1 METKDIADILVE
13 VFGLAN
19 LDLCK
24 YNTDSVDLLHALIE
38 LESIAKVS
46 EYLDISENA
55 LEHVLHRKLRKYF
68 PEKDKAEKW
77 SCHLLRML
85 DLRKCPKCKRIK
97 CFDQFHV
104 DKSRFTG
111 YSIYCANCSS
121 AKSFEYREQN
131 PHRVSEY
138 RKEHYLA
145 NIGYYKDKAAHR
157 RALIIKATPEWADRS
172 KILDIY
178 QNCPENHHVDHIVP
192 LNSDVVC
199 GLHVEHNLQ
208 YLTAEDNLR
217 KSNKFIP
224 G

>member
-1 METKDIADILVE
+1 METKDIAVVLVE
-13 VFGLAN
+13 IFGLAS

-68 PEKDKAEKW
+68 PEKDKTEKW
-77 SCHLLRML
+77 SCHLLRIL
-85 DLRKCPKCKRIK
+85 DLRKCPKCGEIK
-97 CFDQFHV
+97 SFDLYHI
-104 DKSRFTG
+104 DKSRFSG
-111 YSIYCANCSS
+111 YSIYCASCSS
-121 AKSFEYREQN
+121 AKSSEYRVQ
-131 PHRVSEY
+131 HQSRLSEY

-145 NIGYYKDKAAHR
+145 NIAYYKDKAAHR
-157 RALIIKATPEWADRS
+157 RALVIRATPKWADRS
-172 KILDIY
+172 KVLDIY
-178 QNCPENHHVDHIVP
+178 RNCPAGYHVDHIVP
-192 LNSDVVC
+192 LNNNLVC

-208 YLTAEDNLR
+208 YLSAEDNLR